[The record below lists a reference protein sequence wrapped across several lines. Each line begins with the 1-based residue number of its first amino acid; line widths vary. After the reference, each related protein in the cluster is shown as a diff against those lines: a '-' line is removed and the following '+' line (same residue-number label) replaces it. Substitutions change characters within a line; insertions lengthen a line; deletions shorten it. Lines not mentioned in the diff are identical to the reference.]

1 MTESISRKF
10 SKLGSHVSAT
20 GTITTNA
27 ATASAWETARTLT
40 LSGDVS
46 GSASISGAHDI
57 TLTATVS
64 GNSITLGTDTTG
76 DYVASVA
83 AGTGITATGS
93 GESAAVTVALAAS
106 GVTASSYGSST
117 AVPVLT
123 IDTYG
128 RITSATTASVSSSIN
143 IAGDTGTDSV
153 SLISDT
159 LTVAGGT
166 GLSSTVTNNTVTL
179 DIDNTVATLTGAQTL
194 TNKTISGGDNTI
206 SNIGNS
212 SLTNSSITINGTS
225 VSLGGTRTLVTDDV
239 AEDASPVNLWF
250 TNTRA
255 RGAMSATDAGGDG
268 SFTYDSGTGV
278 FTYTGPSASE
288 VRAHFSAGTGVT
300 ISSGQVAIGQ
310 AVGTSDNVTFNDV
323 VVSGNLTVSGT
334 TTTINTE
341 TINLADNTVVLNSNE
356 TGTPS
361 QDAGIEVERGTSSN
375 VTLLWD
381 ETNDRWTVGSQ
392 NFVAGTFVGALSG
405 NASTVTNGV
414 YTTDTG
420 TVTNTMLAGSIANNK
435 LANSTIS
442 GVALGSNLATL
453 TMGVSGTGLS
463 GSQTYNGSGAATFT
477 VTSNATSANTAS
489 TIVARDGS
497 GNFTAGTI
505 TAALSGNATTATTA
519 GALTS
524 MNISQFTNNSGYI
537 TGLSFDGLSS
547 KTGGTGT
554 YTTSGDF
561 RAPIFYDSNDTTFYV
576 NPNSKSELQSLDLG
590 YTSGQV
596 YTTAVQGT
604 LFFNNHGE
612 SDIQGYSI
620 GTTLEN
626 YNGNYTKLTLDWHT
640 GIKIGAAATYG
651 GIRFYNN
658 SVKYYEG
665 SEVFSVAR
673 GDSNVRVENILYV
686 GSDVRSPIFYD
697 SNNTGYYI
705 DPTSTTA
712 IRTVG
717 SWRADSAT
725 WDGEFAG
732 KIQYHSSN
740 WYFQYGSEF
749 IFRNGSG
756 SNVTYGDTSGNLWA
770 VGSMRSPVFYDNN
783 DTAFYLNPAGGSRL
797 RNLYV
802 GDSGDDWS
810 DPGGWGTQIRFSNGP
825 HVKFVLHARTPGI
838 EAGMYVHTPS
848 SVFIGSY
855 SSHDV
860 SLMYAGSRKMGFNAS
875 YIYTD
880 VYLEAAGSL
889 RAPIFYDSNNTAY
902 YTDPAGTARLSYVVA
917 NGGIRIDGNENL
929 YLDYNYGCS
938 IVGAYASTRYQGVF
952 AMGNSY
958 KLPIDGTSTGN
969 LYGIA
974 WSHPNAGGV
983 AGNMSSHGLLVLING
998 GFGSS
1003 MSYNVVASSDVR
1015 GTIFYDYNN
1024 TGYYVDPND
1033 FSRMGRIDPNEIYN
1047 YGWFRN
1053 HSDTGWYSQAYGY
1066 GAWWAHSAGNSYGNA
1081 TTYGSGRNGWSG
1093 WGIGSR
1099 HVFMSTTGDNV
1110 GVHDNSRGWIWYWN
1124 GSYTEFPYG
1133 YTIHGGSSRSPIFYD
1148 QNDTAWY
1155 TDPNN
1160 VSRMY
1165 RAHIGNNGTNY
1176 AMLTVLGNIGFTS
1189 PASYYYLSSGVG
1201 YGSYGNGAQGVGLAI
1216 YVDDGSRII
1225 CAEYMT
1231 HSDRRLKDVV
1241 NIISENEGLS
1251 FIRDIDPVHYRWKN
1265 AKIGNE
1271 GLLDREL
1278 KTGFIAQDVIRNG
1291 FRHLVAA
1298 VPKEGLPAETDIYGH
1313 TSPANEQFTVD
1324 YVQMIPYYHAAL
1336 RNILKKTDDI
1346 EILKQ
1351 QIATQQAK
1359 IEELENRINNS

>member
-1 MTESISRKF
+1 
-10 SKLGSHVSAT
+10 
-20 GTITTNA
+20 
-27 ATASAWETARTLT
+27 
-40 LSGDVS
+40 
-46 GSASISGAHDI
+46 
-57 TLTATVS
+57 
-64 GNSITLGTDTTG
+64 
-76 DYVASVA
+76 
-83 AGTGITATGS
+83 
-93 GESAAVTVALAAS
+93 
-106 GVTASSYGSST
+106 
-117 AVPVLT
+117 
-123 IDTYG
+123 
-128 RITSATTASVSSSIN
+128 
-143 IAGDTGTDSV
+143 
-153 SLISDT
+153 
-159 LTVAGGT
+159 
-166 GLSSTVTNNTVTL
+166 
-179 DIDNTVATLTGAQTL
+179 
-194 TNKTISGGDNTI
+194 
-206 SNIGNS
+206 
-212 SLTNSSITINGTS
+212 
-225 VSLGGTRTLVTDDV
+225 
-239 AEDASPVNLWF
+239 
-250 TNTRA
+250 
-255 RGAMSATDAGGDG
+255 
-268 SFTYDSGTGV
+268 
-278 FTYTGPSASE
+278 
-288 VRAHFSAGTGVT
+288 
-300 ISSGQVAIGQ
+300 
-310 AVGTSDNVTFNDV
+310 
-323 VVSGNLTVSGT
+323 
-334 TTTINTE
+334 
-341 TINLADNTVVLNSNE
+341 
-356 TGTPS
+356 
-361 QDAGIEVERGTSSN
+361 
-375 VTLLWD
+375 
-381 ETNDRWTVGSQ
+381 
-392 NFVAGTFVGALSG
+392 
-405 NASTVTNGV
+405 V

-547 KTGGTGT
+547 KGSGTGT

-561 RAPIFYDSNDTTFYV
+561 RAPIFYDSNDTSYYVNPNSTSVMNAVNYWGVQFWNGDGVYARGTNSHGYRFNNYADTINAFVINNSGDTTSYASSRAPIFYDSNDTTFYV

-658 SVKYYEG
+658 SVKYYGG

-697 SNNTGYYI
+697 SGDTGYYLN
-705 DPTSTTA
+705 A
-712 IRTVG
+712 NGG
-717 SWRADSAT
+717 SYLYGLQLSGNSYFRPMSWIQLDS
-725 WDGEFAG
+725 
-732 KIQYHSSN
+732 
-740 WYFQYGSEF
+740 
-749 IFRNGSG
+749 
-756 SNVTYGDTSGNLWA
+756 TYGLYWPNHYSAHLYANT
-770 VGSMRSPVFYDNN
+770 GSSY
-783 DTAFYLNPAGGSRL
+783 
-797 RNLYV
+797 
-802 GDSGDDWS
+802 
-810 DPGGWGTQIRFSNGP
+810 TQIRLDGSKG
-825 HVKFVLHARTPGI
+825 GYD
-838 EAGMYVHTPS
+838 GMWL
-848 SVFIGSY
+848 SY
-855 SSHDV
+855 SSVHGM
-860 SLMYAGSRKMGFNAS
+860 MYDSGGNGGVYREANGRWYFYYHLGNACMGIGTS
-875 YIYTD
+875 STSSTYG
-880 VYLEAAGSL
+880 VYVVKGGYFDG
-889 RAPIFYDSNNTAY
+889 RVDGTIFYDANNTSY
-902 YTDPAGTARLSYVVA
+902 YCDPNGTARLSYVVA

-1066 GAWWAHSAGNSYGNA
+1066 GAWWAHSGGQSYGNV
-1081 TTYGSGRNGWSG
+1081 TTYGTGRNGWSG

-1099 HVFMSTTGDNV
+1099 HTFMSTTGDNV

-1124 GSYTEFPYG
+1124 GSYTELPYG
-1133 YTIHGGSSRSPIFYD
+1133 YTIMGGSARSPIFYD
-1148 QNDTAWY
+1148 QNDTGY
-1155 TDPNN
+1155 YVDPA
-1160 VSRMY
+1160 STSYMY
-1165 RAHIGNNGTNY
+1165 RTIFQGRMLFYGADQSADGTNDAQIY
-1176 AMLTVLGNIGFTS
+1176 FTPGGGLTIASITTSFETGFVGN
-1189 PASYYYLSSGVG
+1189 SYPQNRQV
-1201 YGSYGNGAQGVGLAI
+1201 GAQATYDKRFYVWQDLVQYYSDERLKEKTGTLVGALDAI
-1216 YVDDGSRII
+1216 KSWTPFKYVDNALANSFNFGSNKTQI
-1225 CAEYMT
+1225 
-1231 HSDRRLKDVV
+1231 
-1241 NIISENEGLS
+1241 GLS
-1251 FIRDIDPVHYRWKN
+1251 AQEVEAFYP
-1265 AKIGNE
+1265 
-1271 GLLDREL
+1271 EL
-1278 KTGFIAQDVIRNG
+1278 VELAPFDVENDFSDETNPRRVSKSGENYLTLNYT
-1291 FRHLVAA
+1291 RLVPILVQAI
-1298 VPKEGLPAETDIYGH
+1298 KE
-1313 TSPANEQFTVD
+1313 
-1324 YVQMIPYYHAAL
+1324 
-1336 RNILKKTDDI
+1336 
-1346 EILKQ
+1346 
-1351 QIATQQAK
+1351 QQAK